1 MKNDRFSLIPAFL
14 GKYWSEKYTN
24 NILVTYNGK
33 TVGSHCIR
41 NFKEHSF
48 QGLTINFKNNP
59 L

>member
-1 MKNDRFSLIPAFL
+1 MKNDWFSLIPAFP

-48 QGLTINFKNNP
+48 QGLNQF
-59 L
+59 